1 MIFQILVILII
12 IIIYPMISKLNCI
25 LIAKFNKKKILP
37 IKINLKLKIKIEN
50 KKIKIK
56 KRVIK

>member
-1 MIFQILVILII
+1 
-12 IIIYPMISKLNCI
+12 MISKLNCI